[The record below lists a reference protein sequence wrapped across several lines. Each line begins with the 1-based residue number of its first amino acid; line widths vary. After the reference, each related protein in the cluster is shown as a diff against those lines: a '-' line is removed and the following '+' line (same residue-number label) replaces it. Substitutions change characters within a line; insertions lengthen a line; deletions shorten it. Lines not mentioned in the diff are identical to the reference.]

1 MEFQISIDQFEGPL
15 DLMLHLIKTNKLD
28 LFDLDLAQLA
38 DQYIQYLHTME
49 TMHLEIAS
57 EYMSELASLIE
68 YKSKKLL
75 PREKVEVQENY
86 EEDQRE
92 RLVKR
97 LIEYQKYKDISE
109 QLKIRYEHRMRQLGR
124 DPASIIDSFK
134 KSKEDSPLAHQSIYA
149 LSKAFESA
157 LKKFALLQPYETAI
171 QIKEISIEERSEQ
184 LWQTM
189 HFDQTYSFAGLCQ
202 DCTTLHMVIV
212 TFLSILDLIHQKRIQ
227 YQVDDRHTIFVRKRE
242 DYAGN

>member
-28 LFDLDLAQLA
+28 LFDLDLAKLA

-75 PREKVEVQENY
+75 PREKVDVQENY

-109 QLKIRYEHRMRQLGR
+109 QLKIKYEHRMRQLSR
-124 DPASIIDSFK
+124 DPASMIGAFRK
-134 KSKEDSPLAHQSIYA
+134 GKEEGELAHQSVYA
-149 LSKAFESA
+149 LSKAFESVCRR
-157 LKKFALLQPYETAI
+157 LALLHPYQTSI
-171 QIKEISIEERSEQ
+171 QVKEISIEERSEQ
-184 LWQTM
+184 LWQRM
-189 HFDQTYSFAGLCQ
+189 VLGQTYRFDDLCQ
-202 DCTTLHMVIV
+202 DCTSLHMVIV
-212 TFLSILDLIHQKRIQ
+212 TFLALLDLIHQKMIR
-227 YQVDDRHTIFVRKRE
+227 YHVEEHDTIFVRKRE